1 VSTKRNVVLPSRT
14 EKLVSLTYALMY
26 HKRGYTK
33 DELRHRV
40 DDYKGLSDE
49 AFERKFERDKEDL
62 RALGVPLETL
72 GGDALSENNRQDSRY
87 RILPEQYRLPEVGF
101 DAEEALALGLAARIW
116 KDPTV
121 ETAAARAISRLSAGE
136 PAEAEAGFETFEP
149 RLHAG
154 DAVFPDVLRAVWDR
168 SPVRFTY
175 RSVDGTESK
184 RRVDPWGIGS
194 RFGNWYLVARDQD
207 RDGQRIFR
215 LSRIVSGIARTPGK
229 VERPDGFRVADV
241 LDALDPATATA
252 WAELELRA
260 GRGLA
265 LRAAAA
271 TAAGDSPLGVG
282 ERRTADDGY
291 DVVRTPFH
299 DAEATSA
306 EIAELGDAA
315 RVASPDQLREA
326 VARRLR
332 EALREQSRPR
342 TTYTLKENRATGR
355 PPATD
360 VVARALDIIAFVVRE
375 GAPRID
381 ETAARF
387 GLTRQR
393 LIGDLAMIQ
402 MCGVPNGY
410 HDELI
415 DVDYEGDT
423 VSITNAD
430 GLSKPIR
437 LNLTEAFS
445 LIVGLRTM
453 LDLPTL
459 SRPEAAR
466 SALAKLEL
474 AAGEFGEIGDLVSAR
489 PASSEDKERMDALGE
504 AVRGHRVV
512 TLAYYNAARDEIANR
527 DVEPV
532 RLLEDGGRA
541 YLQAWCRRAEGP
553 RNFRVDRIQAIS
565 PTGETFEPSAERHA
579 AVQDRL
585 FMPGADDAV
594 VVLSFAARLESLL
607 EDYAP
612 SRTARGTDGRIL
624 AEVRIASPERLPG
637 LIARHGGDLAV
648 VDPPDLAVAA
658 RDWLAAALAGYG
670 EVAA

>member
-1 VSTKRNVVLPSRT
+1 MSTKRHGVLPSRT
-14 EKLVSLTYALMY
+14 EKLVSLTYALMF

-33 DELRHRV
+33 DELRRRV
-40 DDYKGLSDE
+40 DDYKALSDE

-72 GGDALSENNRQDSRY
+72 GGDPLSENNRQDSRY
-87 RILPEQYRLPEVGF
+87 RILPERYRLPEVSF
-101 DAEEALALGLAARIW
+101 DAEEGLALGLAARIW
-116 KDPTV
+116 KNPTV

-136 PAEAEAGFETFEP
+136 RRDAEADFETFEP

-154 DAVFPDVLRAVWDR
+154 DAVFPDLLRAVWDR

-175 RSVDGTESK
+175 RSVGGGESL

-194 RFGNWYLVARDQD
+194 RFGNWYLVAWDHD
-207 RDGQRIFR
+207 RNDRRIFR
-215 LSRIVSGIARTPGK
+215 LSRIVSGIARVSG
-229 VERPDGFRVADV
+229 VVRRPSDFRVAEV
-241 LDALDPATATA
+241 LDGLDPVTSTVE
-252 WAELELRA
+252 AELQLRP

-265 LRAAAA
+265 FRAAATKSGGA
-271 TAAGDSPLGVG
+271 TV
-282 ERRTADDGY
+282 DGY
-291 DVVRTPFH
+291 DVVRIAFH

-306 EIAELGDAA
+306 EIAELGHAA
-315 RVASPDQLREA
+315 RVVSPPQLREA
-326 VARRLR
+326 VLRRLR
-332 EALREQSRPR
+332 DAAAEQAREVAP
-342 TTYTLKENRATGR
+342 YTLASGRAPGR

-360 VVARALDIIAFVVRE
+360 VVARALDIIAYVVRE

-423 VSITNAD
+423 VSISNAE
-430 GLSKPIR
+430 GLAEPIR

-459 SRPEAAR
+459 RRPEAAR
-466 SALAKLEL
+466 SALTKLEG
-474 AAGEFGEIGDLVSAR
+474 AAGEFGDIGELVSAR
-489 PASSEDKERMDALGE
+489 LASAEDTDRMAALADAIGD
-504 AVRGHRVV
+504 HRVV
-512 TLAYYNAARDEIANR
+512 TLGYYTADRDEIADR

-532 RLLEDGGRA
+532 RLIEDGGRA
-541 YLQAWCRRAEGP
+541 YLQAWCRKVAGP
-553 RNFRVDRIQAIS
+553 RNFRIDRIQSIAVAD
-565 PTGETFEPSAERHA
+565 ETFEPSTERHA
-579 AVQDRL
+579 AMQERL
-585 FMPGADDAV
+585 FTPGADDAV
-594 VVLSFAARLESLL
+594 VVLSFASRQGDLL
-607 EDYAP
+607 EDFAP
-612 SRTARGTDGRIL
+612 SRTARGENGRTL
-624 AEVRIASPERLPG
+624 AEVRIASPLRLPG
-637 LIARHGGDLAV
+637 LVARHGGDMAV
-648 VDPPDLAVAA
+648 VDPPELAEAA
-658 RDWLAAALAGYG
+658 RGWLREAMAGYG
-670 EVAA
+670 EETT